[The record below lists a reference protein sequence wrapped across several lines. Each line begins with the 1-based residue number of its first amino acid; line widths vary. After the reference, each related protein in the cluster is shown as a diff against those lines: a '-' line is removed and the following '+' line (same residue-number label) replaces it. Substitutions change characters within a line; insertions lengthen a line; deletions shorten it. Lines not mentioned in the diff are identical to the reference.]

1 MTTYVYYLSDGALA
15 SAWDPLCHRLLSVL
29 LWPSSRL
36 LKPAAEEKAS
46 YRQHQKRTPTLV
58 HMIPTADFRPAC
70 FADELEEMTTRLHET
85 RAQWTKKMDLL
96 FSACGMCV
104 VILTWTAVSIMDP
117 RTTLL
122 ATTSIPPSPRVIFV
136 PTTLLGLGI
145 LYLLRKV
152 ALDRIDECLLI
163 GFSVV
168 ERDDAAILY
177 YRDATVPIVVAPV
190 SWPFDAK
197 RIVWDVLCVQYLL
210 VCAAELLVAA
220 LYTDYTH
227 MSSLENIGTVEAT
240 RGVTLLGMMG
250 LIVLSV
256 AACALML
263 RLLYFTRRRI
273 QNALNIKVVCEPY
286 WLVMGLNV
294 EEMQMLC
301 ERGV

>member
-1 MTTYVYYLSDGALA
+1 
-15 SAWDPLCHRLLSVL
+15 
-29 LWPSSRL
+29 
-36 LKPAAEEKAS
+36 
-46 YRQHQKRTPTLV
+46 
-58 HMIPTADFRPAC
+58 MIPTSDFRPAC

-85 RAQWTKKMDLL
+85 RARWTKKMDLL
-96 FSACGMCV
+96 FSACGMCA

-122 ATTSIPPSPRVIFV
+122 ATTSIPPSPRVIYI

-152 ALDRIDECLLI
+152 ALDRIDDCLLV

-177 YRDATVPIVVAPV
+177 HRDAAVPIIVAPIP
-190 SWPFDAK
+190 WRFDATQM
-197 RIVWDVLCVQYLL
+197 VWNVLCIQYLL

-227 MSSLENIGTVEAT
+227 MLSGSGTVEAA

-250 LIVLSV
+250 LIALAM

-263 RLLYFTRRRI
+263 RSFYSTRRRI
-273 QNALNIKVVCEPY
+273 QNALNVKVVCEPY